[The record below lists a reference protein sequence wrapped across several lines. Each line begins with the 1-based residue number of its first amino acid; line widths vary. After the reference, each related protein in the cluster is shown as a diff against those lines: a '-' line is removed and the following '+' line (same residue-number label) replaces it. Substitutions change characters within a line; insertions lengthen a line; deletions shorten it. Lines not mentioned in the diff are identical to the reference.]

1 MKILLLHN
9 YYQQA
14 GGEDAVVCSEKEL
27 LESRG
32 HSVRLLEANNDG
44 IKGVV
49 GKVRAALGYMYSYA
63 SWQRVSAELG
73 QFRPDIVH
81 VHNLFPVLSPSV
93 LYVCSKAGVPV
104 VQTLHNYRRLCAGSF
119 LFRDGSICEKCIG
132 KRIAI
137 PAMAYGCYRGSKAGS
152 LAIVAST
159 AVHNALGTYE
169 HKVRRYIA
177 LTEFAKNKFV
187 EGGISAAQLD
197 VKPNFLERDPGV
209 GDGRGNYIL
218 YVGRLSSE
226 KGLDVLLRAWK
237 GLGALVP
244 LKIAGE
250 GPLADHCKRASS
262 ENPAI
267 EYLGHK
273 SLPEVLTLMGNALAL
288 VFPSLWYEG
297 FPRTI
302 VESLAKGTPV
312 IASNL
317 GSMQE
322 LIAHRRTGLH
332 FDPYA
337 EGSLEE
343 QVEWM
348 LAHVQEIR
356 CMRLAARAEYELK
369 YSAEKNHTMLMDIYQ
384 RAISQ

>member
-1 MKILLLHN
+1 
-9 YYQQA
+9 
-14 GGEDAVVCSEKEL
+14 
-27 LESRG
+27 
-32 HSVRLLEANNDG
+32 
-44 IKGVV
+44 
-49 GKVRAALGYMYSYA
+49 
-63 SWQRVSAELG
+63 
-73 QFRPDIVH
+73 
-81 VHNLFPVLSPSV
+81 
-93 LYVCSKAGVPV
+93 
-104 VQTLHNYRRLCAGSF
+104 
-119 LFRDGSICEKCIG
+119 
-132 KRIAI
+132 
-137 PAMAYGCYRGSKAGS
+137 MAYGCYRGSKAGS